1 MSSANW
7 RSKLPVLV
15 TDAQA
20 IGSVAAI
27 RSLGQA
33 GYPVHAASADRSALG
48 LRSRYLTRALI
59 PPRYGDRGFVPWLR
73 SAVGSSGFRAIVP
86 SEGFLH
92 AIRDVFDEF
101 AHLLPVPSGKETVF
115 SAMSKCNVHS
125 ALVRSESPEH
135 LPPSRLLSRGDRIP
149 TPEECD
155 ALRYPLFAKVD
166 ALHAEGGG
174 DNAVHSFESHEAMSR
189 GVRDLLS
196 RYRMVLL
203 QGYVPGVGV
212 GAFLLRWNGEE
223 LAHFM
228 HRRIHEVPHTGGA
241 SSYRAAWFHQGV
253 LDDARR
259 RLTQLDWQGVAM
271 LEYRWDPSSDR
282 FWLMEVNARFWGSLH
297 LALFAGV
304 DFPRLLLD
312 AFFGR
317 TEKVAHYDRTIAS
330 RLTFPREI
338 EYVASCLKDARLSM
352 SRRLWPVIEFLLLGV
367 KPGVHSDLWYPGD
380 RRLYFASMRSAI
392 RKFLTRT

>member
-1 MSSANW
+1 MSLASW
-7 RSKLPVLV
+7 RSNLPVLV
-15 TDAQA
+15 ADAQA
-20 IGSVAAI
+20 IGSVAVI

-33 GYPVHAASADRSALG
+33 GYPVHAASADPSAIG
-48 LRSRYLTRALI
+48 LRSRYLHRALI
-59 PPRYGDRGFVPWLR
+59 PPPYSDRGFVPWLR
-73 SAVGSSGFRAIVP
+73 EAVRAAGLRAIVP

-92 AIRDVFDEF
+92 AIRDVFQEF
-101 AHLLPVPSGKETVF
+101 SHLLPLPRGKEAVF
-115 SAMSKCNVHS
+115 SAMSKCDVYD
-125 ALVRSESPEH
+125 ALHGSDALEH

-155 ALRYPLFAKVD
+155 GLGYPLFAKVD
-166 ALHAEGGG
+166 ALHADAGG
-174 DNAVHSFESHEAMSR
+174 DNAVRPFETYEAMSH

-196 RYRMVLL
+196 KYRRVLL
-203 QGYVPGVGV
+203 QGYVPGVGG

-241 SSYRAAWFHQGV
+241 SSYRAAWFHQAV

-271 LEYRWDPSSDR
+271 LEYRWDPATDR
-282 FWLMEVNARFWGSLH
+282 FWLIELNARFWGSLH

-317 TEKVAHYDRTIAS
+317 AEKVARYDRAIAS
-330 RLTFPREI
+330 RLTFPREM
-338 EYVASCLKDARLSM
+338 EYVLSCLKDARLPT
-352 SRRLWPVIEFLLLGV
+352 RKRLWPVVEFFLLGMQ
-367 KPGVHSDLWYPGD
+367 PGVRSDLWYPGD
-380 RRLYFASMRSAI
+380 RRLYLASIWAAF
-392 RKFLTRT
+392 RKFLTPG